1 MEGCRRDCLHLVYRK
16 GRRDGQQ
23 QLRQNLVTLF
33 TYYNKGV
40 WVEFI
45 EWIGRDLKDHLVPA
59 LCLWQ
64 GCQPLDQAPQGSIQ
78 PGLKCLHGWDIH
90 NFFGNLCQCLN
101 ISWVVASVSTSLS
114 KKLFLYKE
122 FPSSYP
128 RLLCA
133 QKATLFLF
141 IFLFC
146 LHLLD
151 RGPSQKSHV
160 LSLGHA
166 PKIPCAES
174 KSTSHLEHD
183 GYVPCSLAWAWGM
196 PLCLLLGVQPKW
208 CKEEAIWN

>member
-1 MEGCRRDCLHLVYRK
+1 MSSNISLFPWIDQATQTKIPPRHRLRDDLLMEGCRRDCLHLVYRK

-78 PGLKCLHGWDIH
+78 PGLKCLHRWDIH

-101 ISWVVASVSTSLS
+101 IS
-114 KKLFLYKE
+114 
-122 FPSSYP
+122 
-128 RLLCA
+128 
-133 QKATLFLF
+133 
-141 IFLFC
+141 
-146 LHLLD
+146 
-151 RGPSQKSHV
+151 
-160 LSLGHA
+160 
-166 PKIPCAES
+166 
-174 KSTSHLEHD
+174 
-183 GYVPCSLAWAWGM
+183 
-196 PLCLLLGVQPKW
+196 
-208 CKEEAIWN
+208 